1 MLAAPS
7 SISGSRSVVI
17 MASGAVRKIYM
28 DRFVWSPDEL
38 ITNFRSFSPGIY
50 RAKSALPIFS
60 PKTALRA
67 RGNWPSRLGSRPSR
81 LCQV

>member
-17 MASGAVRKIYM
+17 MASGAGRKIYM

-38 ITNFRSFSPGIY
+38 ITNIGSFSPRIY
-50 RAKSALPIFS
+50 RAKSA
-60 PKTALRA
+60 
-67 RGNWPSRLGSRPSR
+67 
-81 LCQV
+81 